1 MRRGRDV
8 DSPFATGGV
17 RVALAVLAI
26 AAPAVYLAVWG
37 YKWGLDLQVYR
48 DGTTAL
54 FGGHDPYNELF
65 TAHGLPYSYPP
76 PALVLLAPLNVLP
89 SLGTRILWWVVSAG
103 AVAVALATVLRTT
116 PEKRGRRL
124 QVLLLTCAGCLLLE
138 PARSTL
144 DYGQVNAVLF
154 ALVVADVL
162 VARRYRGVGVGIAA
176 AIKLTPLF
184 FVVFFVLDRDWPAV
198 RRMAATFAVLV
209 GGTWLLFPRVST
221 DYWFHQ
227 VFNMSRPGNV
237 AFVGNQSL
245 LGALHRLPIPAG
257 DVLALW
263 ALGCAL
269 VVAAVVLIARHA
281 LRHGA
286 RVVALF
292 TVALGGLLIS
302 PISWSH
308 HWIWICLVP
317 ALGMVGAFRQLAWPL
332 TARIVPWCLV
342 AVGVLG
348 TYWWGLQGPA
358 GTLANDGLVA
368 AGLAVLAVWAVV
380 VTSQDLRERRATSS
394 RTPSGNGGP
403 DRALTRTQAR

>member
-1 MRRGRDV
+1 MRRGRDAN
-8 DSPFATGGV
+8 SRFGIG
-17 RVALAVLAI
+17 VALVVLAI

-37 YKWGLDLQVYR
+37 HKWGVDLQVYR
-48 DGTTAL
+48 DGTSAL
-54 FGGHDPYNELF
+54 FRGHDPYNELF
-65 TAHGLPYSYPP
+65 TAHRLPYSYPP
-76 PALVLLAPLNVLP
+76 AALLLLAPLDVLP
-89 SLGTRILWWVVSAG
+89 FLGTRILWWVASGA
-103 AVAVALATVLRTT
+103 AVAFALVAVLRTT
-116 PEKRGRRL
+116 PAQRGRRL
-124 QVLLLTCAGCLLLE
+124 QVLLLACAGCLLVE

-144 DYGQVNAVLF
+144 DYGQVNAMLF

-162 VARRYRGVGVGIAA
+162 LARRYRGVGVGVAA

-198 RRMAATFAVLV
+198 RRMVSTFAVLV
-209 GGTWLLFPRVST
+209 GGMWLLFPRVST

-245 LGALHRLPIPAG
+245 LGTLHRLPIPAG
-257 DVLALW
+257 DVLGLW
-263 ALGCAL
+263 ALASAL
-269 VVAAVVLIARHA
+269 VVAGVVLIAHHA
-281 LRHGA
+281 LRHDA

-292 TVALGGLLIS
+292 TVALGALLIS

-317 ALGMVGAFRQLAWPL
+317 TLGMVGAFRPLAWPL
-332 TARIVPWCLV
+332 TARVAPWSLV

-348 TYWWGLQGPA
+348 PYWWGLHGPA
-358 GTLANDGLVA
+358 GTVANDGLVV

-380 VTSQDLRERRATSS
+380 VASRDFGNGVRRAA
-394 RTPSGNGGP
+394 GP
-403 DRALTRTQAR
+403 QAVTVDQVKA